1 MCRLLAKVFAPIA
14 SGPWPLIVLVGAS
27 GPPDDPDSYVDPL
40 AEQLAGRGF
49 VVFRAIY
56 RQGLDNGASYPATFA
71 DVACAVGFAR
81 RTGPTYGAGSASLT
95 LVGHSFA
102 GWVSSVVALT
112 PMQITPADG
121 SCMAT
126 AGSLR
131 PDRFAG
137 LAGAYALDD
146 GHAEWLGGDREHVPA
161 TWAAV
166 DPMLLAP
173 SVPAAQRI
181 RVDLIVGA
189 DDDPGLVGASTSLDA
204 AMHKVGWTSQLIRIP
219 GTDHEGVLSSK
230 VTFDALTALARGS

>member
-1 MCRLLAKVFAPIA
+1 MCRLVAKVFAPIA
-14 SGPWPLIVLVGAS
+14 SGPWPLIVLEGAS
-27 GPPDDPDSYVDPL
+27 GPPDNPDSYVDPL
-40 AEQLAGRGF
+40 AEQLAGGGF

-95 LVGHSFA
+95 LVGHSYA

-112 PMQITPADG
+112 PAQITPADG

-166 DPMLLAP
+166 DPLLIAP
-173 SVPAAQRI
+173 SVLAAQRI
-181 RVDLIVGA
+181 PVDLIVGA
-189 DDDPGLVGASTSLDA
+189 DDDPELVSASTSLDA
-204 AMHKVGWTSQLIRIP
+204 AMHEVGWPSRLIQVP
-219 GTDHEGVLSSK
+219 AADHTGILSSR
-230 VTFDALTALARGS
+230 VTFDALKALAGGN